1 MTKSEFKLSL
11 NNYKTLKDFI
21 FEIANREAGDWDCV
35 DFSIQGGKIW
45 AKMWSGED
53 GSAMG
58 EDEVFQEKDITKE
71 VLAELMPDNFVF

>member
-1 MTKSEFKLSL
+1 MTKNEFRLSL

-21 FEIANREAGDWDCV
+21 INIANKIAEGWDCV

-53 GSAMG
+53 GSMMG

-71 VLAELMPDNFVF
+71 VLAELMPDDLIF

>member
-1 MTKSEFKLSL
+1 MTKSEFKSAL
-11 NNYKTLKDFI
+11 NNYKNLKDFI
-21 FEIANREAGDWDCV
+21 INIALKRADGWDCV

-53 GSAMG
+53 GSMMG

-71 VLAELMPDNFVF
+71 VLAELMPDDLIF

>member
-21 FEIANREAGDWDCV
+21 FEIANRGADGWDCV
-35 DFSIQGGKIW
+35 DFSIQNGKIW

-53 GSAMG
+53 GSMMG
-58 EDEVFQEKDITKE
+58 EDEVFREEDVTQK
-71 VLAELMPDNFVF
+71 VLSELMPDDFVF

>member
-21 FEIANREAGDWDCV
+21 FKIANREAGCRDCV

-45 AKMWSGED
+45 AKIWSGED

-58 EDEVFQEKDITKE
+58 EGEVFQEKDITKE
-71 VLAELMPDNFVF
+71 VLAELMPDDFVF